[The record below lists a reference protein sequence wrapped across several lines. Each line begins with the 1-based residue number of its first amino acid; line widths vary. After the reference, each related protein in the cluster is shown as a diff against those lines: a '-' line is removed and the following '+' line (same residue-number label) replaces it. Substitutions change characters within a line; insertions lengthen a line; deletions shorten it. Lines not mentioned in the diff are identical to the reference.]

1 MNPLKKPLDLDLYKD
16 YLIDQRY
23 QAYVVTIDSLD
34 ENQCD
39 DLENEYMQQGYKI
52 FHVDTQRNK
61 HGSFLLKMIVAKL
74 DMTF

>member
-1 MNPLKKPLDLDLYKD
+1 MNPLKRPLDFDLYEE
-16 YLIDQRY
+16 YFIDQRY
-23 QAYVVTIDSLD
+23 QAFVITIDSLD

-39 DLENEYMQQGYKI
+39 DLEADYIQQGYKI

-61 HGSFLLKMIVAKL
+61 EGSFLLKMIVAKM